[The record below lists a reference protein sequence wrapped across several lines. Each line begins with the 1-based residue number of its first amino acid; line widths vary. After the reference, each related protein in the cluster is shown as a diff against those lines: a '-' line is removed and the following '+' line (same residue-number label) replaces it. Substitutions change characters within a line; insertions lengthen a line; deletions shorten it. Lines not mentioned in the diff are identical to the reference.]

1 MAESLTLTEVER
13 LPVTPYA
20 EVRPRLNPAT
30 CFLPP
35 GGTCCRAVQVATRS
49 PWSHAGIIFHVDTF
63 DRKLLL
69 ESVEDAGVRMAP
81 LTKYLHDYDK
91 GKPYDGAV
99 VLARCQVLNPEMV
112 VRLGQFGTDLMT
124 RPYGCEEIGRP
135 SLGLAPRPR
144 PGGQRPELHQLGAGA
159 ALLPERR
166 VRVRPGPGPL
176 HHPGRHLDRPQRHAP
191 GPHSVARALHDS
203 YPPCGCCCVVSS
215 DRRRSSPPTRRPR
228 STYSPTR

>member
-20 EVRPRLNPAT
+20 EVRPRLKSGDLLFAAGRYM
-30 CFLPP
+30 LS
-35 GGTCCRAVQVATRS
+35 RAVQVATRS

-124 RPYGCEEIGRP
+124 RPYGCEEIGTTVARLA
-135 SLGLAPRPR
+135 LGLGREGNDPNYISSELVQHCFQNAGYAFDQDPDRFIT
-144 PGGQRPELHQLGAGA
+144 PEDIWTDRNVT
-159 ALLPERR
+159 LL
-166 VRVRPGPGPL
+166 
-176 HHPGRHLDRPQRHAP
+176 
-191 GPHSVARALHDS
+191 ARIL
-203 YPPCGCCCVVSS
+203 
-215 DRRRSSPPTRRPR
+215 
-228 STYSPTR
+228 